1 MTVLTLLSSFGWQ
14 VDLFAAA
21 PTEAEDAAA
30 ANRVAATTPAEKR
43 APQQSA
49 TTSGTAAKSEVRLP
63 AKHAL
68 PLCFV
73 TLCCL
78 SRSLCFWLLRCHAL
92 GVPNALA
99 RWC

>member
-1 MTVLTLLSSFGWQ
+1 MLTLSSFGWQ
-14 VDLFAAA
+14 VDTFAAAA
-21 PTEAEDAAA
+21 PTEAEGAAA
-30 ANRVAATTPAEKR
+30 ANAVAATTPAEKR

-49 TTSGTAAKSEVRLP
+49 TTSGATAKSEVRLP

-68 PLCFV
+68 PLRF
-73 TLCCL
+73 LHFASL
-78 SRSLCFWLLRCHAL
+78 SISLLWLQCGVPDAL